1 MSNAKAP
8 NTEMEKIRKRVIGE
22 YKKGAKPKELSE
34 KYDVNI
40 NTVKSWISRYKSKH
54 PPAASG
60 ATATPAPKKVGAP
73 KGNTN
78 AIGNSGGAPKGNTN
92 AWKHGGYSKIY
103 WDTLDEEEKRMLEE
117 LDYDG
122 EQLLID
128 EISLL
133 SVRERRIMAS
143 IAKHKDAKG
152 GQAVSAITRSEE
164 KREFASEEDRQ
175 LYEERIADK
184 VASGELLPGR
194 SYRLTTTTEATYD
207 IIHRLEEALTRCQGQ
222 KQKCIESL
230 NKLRFERGDDGK
242 AAPENNLLQAL
253 LAATTEDIDTDDI
266 PELEQASDDSNDVV
280 E

>member
-1 MSNAKAP
+1 MSNTIAP
-8 NTEMEKIRKRVIGE
+8 SSDMDKTRKRVIGD

-34 KYDVNI
+34 KYNVNI
-40 NTVKSWISRYKSKH
+40 NTVKSWINRYKSKH
-54 PPAASG
+54 PSVAPAAS
-60 ATATPAPKKVGAP
+60 APRRVGAP

-78 AIGNSGGAPKGNTN
+78 AIGNCGGAPYGNTN
-92 AWKHGGYSKIY
+92 ALKHGGYSKIY
-103 WDTLDEEEKRMLEE
+103 WDTLDEEEKRMIEE
-117 LDYDG
+117 MDYDG
-122 EQLLID
+122 EKLLID

-143 IAKHKDAKG
+143 IAKHKEARG
-152 GQAVSAITRSEE
+152 GQAVSNIVRSEE
-164 KREFASEEDRQ
+164 KREFSDEEERQ

-184 VASGELLPGR
+184 VASGEVLPGR
-194 SYRLTTTTEATYD
+194 VYRLTTTTEATYD
-207 IIHRLEEALTRCQGQ
+207 IVHRLEEALTRCQAQ

-253 LAATTEDIDTDDI
+253 LAATTEDMDTDDI
-266 PELEQASDDSNDVV
+266 PELKQASDDSNDVV